1 MLENLA
7 WCGMVQS
14 TVTKR
19 VSSTDSTEY
28 RAETYLRA
36 GSGCCVQGARETSP
50 EHQAAV
56 HDARAAPEQRGP
68 SQLHAAAIRAVRFDS
83 HAGSSSV
90 SPEPLATGAL
100 QRCEFKAAGVLKEI
114 PRPQ

>member
-1 MLENLA
+1 MP
-7 WCGMVQS
+7 
-14 TVTKR
+14 
-19 VSSTDSTEY
+19 EY

-68 SQLHAAAIRAVRFDS
+68 SKLHAAAIRAVRFDFR
-83 HAGSSSV
+83 AGSNSE
-90 SPEPLATGAL
+90 PREPLATGAL
-100 QRCEFKAAGVLKEI
+100 QRCGFKAAERSMDCPGHSERMHSFKRHTPCV
-114 PRPQ
+114 P